1 MMAGGLFGL
10 LWGGTLRGW
19 MRFIS
24 TDPEFSWSGTGFIL
38 GASMIVGLL
47 MGLARRRRMAGGSG
61 YWRLTMASLGLLGG
75 GGAIMWPGIILG
87 AVAIGRS
94 RPMWLKWSAGLSA
107 LALQVP
113 VLQSAVGE
121 NWRFSW
127 PERVMASAW
136 YLPMFAIE
144 AWAFSVV
151 FAPNLERVA
160 TPKWARRVLVGA
172 AVVAGAG
179 FAMQLGLTGM

>member
-1 MMAGGLFGL
+1 LGSYGAGHCE
-10 LWGGTLRGW
+10 GGCAY
-19 MRFIS
+19 IS

-38 GASMIVGLL
+38 GASAIVGLV

-61 YWRLTMASLGLLGG
+61 YWRLTVASLGLLGG
-75 GGAIMWPGIILG
+75 AGAGMWPGVILG

-94 RPMWLKWSAGLSA
+94 RPLWLKWSAGLIA
-107 LALQVP
+107 LALQVQ

-121 NWRFSW
+121 NWRFGW
-127 PERVMASAW
+127 PEKAMASAW
-136 YLPMFAIE
+136 YLPLFAIE

-160 TPKWARRVLVGA
+160 TSTWARRVLVGA
-172 AVVAGAG
+172 AVIAFAGA
-179 FAMQLGLTGM
+179 ARLMGLAGM